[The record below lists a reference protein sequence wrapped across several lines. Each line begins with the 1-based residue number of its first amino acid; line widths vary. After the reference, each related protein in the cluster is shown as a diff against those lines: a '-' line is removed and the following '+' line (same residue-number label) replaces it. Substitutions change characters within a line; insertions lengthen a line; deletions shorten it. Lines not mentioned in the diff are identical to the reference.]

1 MKKIFLIGALV
12 ASGFFCQNANA
23 QSLLQNLLSGSSISN
38 TSKQS
43 TSDTKQN
50 VGNLIG
56 NLISSVTGDLTTT
69 QANLIGEWS
78 YTDPSVQFES
88 ENMLTQAGGSAIA
101 TKCET
106 KLAQYYKVVGIK
118 PGAVVFTFAEDGT
131 CTYAVGSRKSQG
143 TYVFNKEDKTVSI
156 TTATG
161 QTVKTYVTI
170 SGSKMALC
178 FDGTKLLT
186 LFNSI
191 SSKFQALSTVSALAS
206 NYNGMKVGFKF
217 ERK

>member
-12 ASGFFCQNANA
+12 ASGFFCQNAKA

-56 NLISSVTGDLTTT
+56 NLISSVTGDITTT

-131 CTYAVGSRKSQG
+131 CTYAVGSTKRQG
-143 TYVFNKEDKTVSI
+143 TYVFNNEDKTVSI

-170 SGSKMALC
+170 SGNKMALC

>member
-156 TTATG
+156 TTSTG

-178 FDGTKLLT
+178 FDGTKLLS

>member
-69 QANLIGEWS
+69 QANLVGEWS

-88 ENMLTQAGGSAIA
+88 ENMLTKAGGTAIA
-101 TKCET
+101 TKCEA
-106 KLAQYYKVVGIK
+106 KLAKYYKVVGIK
-118 PGAVVFTFAEDGT
+118 SGSVVFTFAEDGT

-170 SGSKMALC
+170 SGNKMALC

-217 ERK
+217 EKK

>member
-156 TTATG
+156 TTSTG

>member
-118 PGAVVFTFAEDGT
+118 SGSVVFTFAEDGT

-170 SGSKMALC
+170 SGNKMALC

>member
-143 TYVFNKEDKTVSI
+143 TYVFNKVDKTVSI
-156 TTATG
+156 TTSTG

-178 FDGTKLLT
+178 FDGTKLLS

-191 SSKFQALSTVSALAS
+191 SSKFQALSKVSALAS

>member
-131 CTYAVGSRKSQG
+131 CSYAVGSTKRQG
-143 TYVFNKEDKTVSI
+143 TYVFNNEDKTVSI
-156 TTATG
+156 TTSTG
-161 QTVKTYVTI
+161 QTIKTYVTI

-178 FDGTKLLT
+178 FDGTKLLS

>member
-156 TTATG
+156 TTSTG

-170 SGSKMALC
+170 SGNKMALC

>member
-101 TKCET
+101 TK
-106 KLAQYYKVVGIK
+106 
-118 PGAVVFTFAEDGT
+118 
-131 CTYAVGSRKSQG
+131 
-143 TYVFNKEDKTVSI
+143 
-156 TTATG
+156 
-161 QTVKTYVTI
+161 
-170 SGSKMALC
+170 
-178 FDGTKLLT
+178 
-186 LFNSI
+186 
-191 SSKFQALSTVSALAS
+191 
-206 NYNGMKVGFKF
+206 F
-217 ERK
+217 EV

>member
-1 MKKIFLIGALV
+1 MKKFFLIGALAV
-12 ASGFFCQNANA
+12 AGFFCQDAFA
-23 QSLLQNLLSGSSISN
+23 QGLLQNLLGGKTTSSI
-38 TSKQS
+38 TGES

-131 CTYAVGSRKSQG
+131 CTYAVGSTKRQG
-143 TYVFNKEDKTVSI
+143 TYVFNNEDKTVSI
-156 TTATG
+156 TTSTG

-178 FDGTKLLT
+178 FDGTKLLS

>member
-143 TYVFNKEDKTVSI
+143 TYVFNNEDKTVSI
-156 TTATG
+156 TTSTG

-170 SGSKMALC
+170 SGSNMALC